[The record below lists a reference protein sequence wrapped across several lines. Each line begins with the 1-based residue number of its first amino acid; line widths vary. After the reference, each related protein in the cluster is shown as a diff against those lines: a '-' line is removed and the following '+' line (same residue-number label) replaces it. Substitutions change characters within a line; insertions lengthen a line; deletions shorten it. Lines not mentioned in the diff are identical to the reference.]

1 MALALDDLLRL
12 VAVLLG
18 PPHQVGVLGGRS
30 PGNHP
35 MRVEINVLLFFLL
48 LANAL
53 HELSPEGL
61 CHFLLNGTLAMLMAH
76 LLDNLTRLR
85 LNVVVRYVDL
95 PGLGACLVDQG

>member
-18 PPHQVGVLGGRS
+18 PPHQFGVLGGRS

-35 MRVEINVLLFFLL
+35 MRVEINVLLFFFL

-61 CHFLLNGTLAMLMAH
+61 CHLLLNWTLGMLMAH
-76 LLDNLTRLR
+76 LLDNLTCLR
-85 LNVVVRYVDL
+85 LNVVVRYVYL
-95 PGLGACLVDQG
+95 PVLGTCLVDHG

>member
-18 PPHQVGVLGGRS
+18 PPHQFGVLGGRS

-53 HELSPEGL
+53 H
-61 CHFLLNGTLAMLMAH
+61 
-76 LLDNLTRLR
+76 
-85 LNVVVRYVDL
+85 
-95 PGLGACLVDQG
+95 